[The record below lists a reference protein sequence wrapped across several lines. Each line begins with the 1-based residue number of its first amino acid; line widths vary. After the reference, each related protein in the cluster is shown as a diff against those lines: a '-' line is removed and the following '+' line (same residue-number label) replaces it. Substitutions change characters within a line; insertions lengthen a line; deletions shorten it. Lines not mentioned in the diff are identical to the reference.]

1 MGVGLIFHELTP
13 ELQPIYSC
21 LARNYN
27 RIIKCIY
34 SRHSGSV
41 YTIATY
47 SKSIRAQPDT
57 TQHNDRLAVWLDR
70 VCAFDAFIVKSVC
83 RDVAATMLKHDVGR
97 LKGTSASGTGP
108 TGPAATTRTTATP
121 APTPEG
127 TSSASATGRTPD
139 SSIGYRG
146 RLSFARGQAGS
157 MPVSATEPTAT
168 TSTPSS
174 VPSSSA
180 ASTGLVSATG
190 LTATTAAGSISST
203 SSSTSSAVSVGSAAS
218 TAAPAATPSS
228 AALAR
233 TPLTRTLQPGLAYW
247 QWRLIQYQEHPDFE
261 ELCWKHLQ
269 FELAVGA
276 WYSLDNE
283 CDILIRFISRWDAR
297 YRHHGAL
304 HAWRKGLSYCGAV
317 RFASFT
323 QVYSHDLGNYLYA
336 VALRVFAASCGP
348 SDPLRVAITRQNDC
362 TNGDC
367 LEAVM
372 GWYYLLSMALQSLK
386 RAQRCPASKRVRFGD
401 ASAQWNWH

>member
-1 MGVGLIFHELTP
+1 
-13 ELQPIYSC
+13 
-21 LARNYN
+21 
-27 RIIKCIY
+27 
-34 SRHSGSV
+34 
-41 YTIATY
+41 
-47 SKSIRAQPDT
+47 
-57 TQHNDRLAVWLDR
+57 
-70 VCAFDAFIVKSVC
+70 
-83 RDVAATMLKHDVGR
+83 MLKHDVGR
-97 LKGTSASGTGP
+97 LEGTPAAPTLLAGPPTLVGTSTASMPGGTSASGTGP

-139 SSIGYRG
+139 SSTGYWG
-146 RLSFARGQAGS
+146 RLFFARGQAGP

-190 LTATTAAGSISST
+190 LTASTAAGSISST

-283 CDILIRFISRWDAR
+283 RDILIRFISHWDAR

-304 HAWRKGLSYCGAV
+304 HAWRKRLGFCGAATSGTISMRWPC
-317 RFASFT
+317 RFS
-323 QVYSHDLGNYLYA
+323 
-336 VALRVFAASCGP
+336 
-348 SDPLRVAITRQNDC
+348 PLRVARPIHF
-362 TNGDC
+362 
-367 LEAVM
+367 M
-372 GWYYLLSMALQSLK
+372 LQSPDK
-386 RAQRCPASKRVRFGD
+386 TIAQTAIAWK
-401 ASAQWNWH
+401 Q